1 MARIGKDRKVHVI
14 EPAPAVPD
22 TAEPLT
28 VPAPSGPPVPPDQDA
43 PVTTPAHSVPAG

>member
-22 TAEPLT
+22 TPEPLIE
-28 VPAPSGPPVPPDQDA
+28 PAPSGPPAPPEHA
-43 PVTTPAHSVPAG
+43 PVPTPAQSVPAG